1 MKYGKKS
8 SSSDSKLGLTDDDV
22 VGIAIGLGVIGL
34 IVAASR
40 GVSDYTRGYDDGQ
53 RDMLSRTLF
62 VKSN

>member
-1 MKYGKKS
+1 MKYGKK
-8 SSSDSKLGLTDDDV
+8 SSDSKLGLTDDDV

-53 RDMLSRTLF
+53 RDMISRTLF

>member
-8 SSSDSKLGLTDDDV
+8 SNSDSKLGLTDDDV